1 MMYADDGAQP
11 MAPLLEIEN
20 LRVTFDG
27 EDGEVTAV
35 NGVTLSVGQGET
47 VALVGESGCGKSMTA
62 LSVLRLVPA
71 PLGAIRGGS
80 VRFAGEELLMKTVE
94 QMQEIRGRDI
104 AMIFQEPMTSLNP
117 VFTCGDQIMEAITRH
132 RVVSKREA
140 REQAVE
146 MLRLVGIPMP
156 ERRLY
161 EYPHQLSGG
170 MRQRVMIGMALCC
183 APKLLIA
190 DEPTTALDVTIQAQI
205 LDLLRTLKR
214 KIGMAILL
222 IAHDLGIVAE
232 VAERVVIMYAGE
244 VVEEAPVRSLFKKPA
259 HPYTRG
265 LLGSV
270 PKLDRKEE
278 ELKTI
283 PGNVPSLKSMPSG
296 CRFHPRCPN
305 ARSLCAKAAPA
316 LLEIGEGQR
325 VACWLYGL
333 PSDREGVETL

>member
-1 MMYADDGAQP
+1 MMLGDDGGLP
-11 MAPLLEIEN
+11 MSPLLEIEN
-20 LRVTFDG
+20 LRVDFDT

-35 NGVTLSVGQGET
+35 NGVSLSVGRGET

-62 LSVLRLVPA
+62 LSVLRLVPS
-71 PLGAIRGGS
+71 PSGGIRGGS
-80 VRFAGEELLMKTVE
+80 IRFDGEELLTKTIQ

-117 VFTCGDQIMEAITRH
+117 VFTCGEQIVEAITRH
-132 RVVSKREA
+132 RAVSKREA
-140 REQAVE
+140 KEQAVE

-156 ERRLY
+156 ERRLR

-183 APKLLIA
+183 TPKLLIA

-205 LDLLRTLKR
+205 LDLLCTLK
-214 KIGMAILL
+214 KKFGMAMLL
-222 IAHDLGIVAE
+222 ITHDLGIVAE

-244 VVEEAPVRSLFKKPA
+244 VVEEALVRSLFKRPA

-265 LLGSV
+265 LLDSV

-278 ELKTI
+278 ELQTI

-296 CRFHPRCPN
+296 CRFHPRCPH
-305 ARSLCAKAAPA
+305 ARVLCTLSAPT
-316 LLEIGEGQR
+316 LMEIGEGR
-325 VACWLYGL
+325 RAACWLYA
-333 PSDREGVETL
+333 PDSVEEEGETI